1 MFINV
6 THNVCAYSRKMST
19 VYRLLTAHGRRQT
32 ADLRIHSTFA
42 LDAAGGIR
50 LTLIGD
56 MHWSARD
63 IISL

>member
-1 MFINV
+1 MSEDVRNNV
-6 THNVCAYSRKMST
+6 ESSFMLWLMSF
-19 VYRLLTAHGRRQT
+19 RGWN
-32 ADLRIHSTFA
+32 FA